1 MNKNEL
7 QKDQAKIMAASQ
19 LVPDHYRNQPANCLM
34 AIQAAESLGCDPL
47 FFAQNTYLM
56 KGKPAMTAKLQIAA
70 ANLSKRIKGGIRW
83 VVKDGDYWCEA
94 TEEET
99 GETLV
104 GPVVNMGLAQAEG
117 WTRNRKYQTLPDLML
132 RYRAAA
138 FFISMY
144 LPDATM
150 GFRTVEE
157 VEDIVAAEAP
167 GVEEA
172 IENLPPEL
180 GGPQP
185 EAVAVPE
192 STEAAQY

>member
-1 MNKNEL
+1 
-7 QKDQAKIMAASQ
+7 
-19 LVPDHYRNQPANCLM
+19 
-34 AIQAAESLGCDPL
+34 
-47 FFAQNTYLM
+47 
-56 KGKPAMTAKLQIAA
+56 
-70 ANLSKRIKGGIRW
+70 
-83 VVKDGDYWCEA
+83 
-94 TEEET
+94 
-99 GETLV
+99 
-104 GPVVNMGLAQAEG
+104 MGLAQAEG